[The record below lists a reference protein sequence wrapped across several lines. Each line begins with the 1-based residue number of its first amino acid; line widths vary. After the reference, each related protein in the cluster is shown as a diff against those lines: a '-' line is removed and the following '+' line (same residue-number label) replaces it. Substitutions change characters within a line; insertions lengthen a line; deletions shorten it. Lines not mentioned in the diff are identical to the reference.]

1 MLPDL
6 GKLRQVR
13 ILHDNSGSNPSW
25 FLEKVR
31 EIFNRIKDKENYV
44 SYSFTRESPGSD
56 SK

>member
-31 EIFNRIKDKENYV
+31 EIFNRIKDKEDYV